1 MQTQAV
7 AELIDENVAPP
18 VTKIAK
24 PRELPP
30 ELFVRRSGRF
40 MAKVG
45 LALGLIAA
53 SWVAIALQVHLAL
66 TAAAIVVAGLMYA
79 HLVELQHECLHEH
92 PFRSRGLNRLFGF
105 VCGMFMFSSF
115 SHYKYEHLR
124 HHALLGRDE
133 NKEFF
138 NYRFDRLSHPV
149 GFVRGAW
156 HMGRYADVLRHVGR
170 TLAGRPIEGVRRPT
184 TMRRIKQEYR
194 TFVALV
200 VGAVAF
206 TVVTGNPLLALAW
219 LVPLLLVAEPTHFLI
234 ELPEHFGLNTQHDP
248 SVLSNTRTVR
258 AGRAAEWFTN
268 GNNMHTTHHA
278 HPGVPM
284 ENVPALTDKIKP
296 HFEVVEDSYWSFYRK
311 VLTGEIH
318 YADFSETCMTR

>member
-7 AELIDENVAPP
+7 AELIEENVAPP
-18 VTKIAK
+18 VQKIAK

-30 ELFVRRSGRF
+30 ELFVRRSGVF
-40 MAKVG
+40 AAKLG
-45 LALGLIAA
+45 FALALVAL
-53 SWVAIALQVHLAL
+53 SWVAIGLQIHPAV
-66 TAAAIVVAGLMYA
+66 TVAAIVVAGLMYA
-79 HLVELQHECLHEH
+79 HMVELQHECLHEH
-92 PFRSRGLNRLFGF
+92 PFRSRPLNRLFGF
-105 VCGMFMFSSF
+105 VAGLFMFSSF

-138 NYRFDRLSHPV
+138 NYRFDALSHPI

-156 HMGRYADVLRHVGR
+156 HMGRYADVLRHTGR
-170 TLAGRPIEGVRRPT
+170 TLAGRPIAGVKRPT

-194 TFVALV
+194 VFVGLV
-200 VGAVAF
+200 VAAAAF
-206 TVVTGNPLLALAW
+206 TLVTGNLLLVWAW
-219 LVPLLLVAEPTHFLI
+219 LVPLLLVAEPMHFLI

-248 SVLSNTRTVR
+248 SVLSNTRTVK
-258 AGRAAEWFTN
+258 AGRLAMWFTN
-268 GNNMHTTHHA
+268 GNNLHTTHHA

-284 ENVPALTDKIKP
+284 ENVPALTAKINP

-311 VLTGEIH
+311 VVTGEIR
-318 YADFSETCMTR
+318 YEDFSETCMTR